1 MKQAALFYPSNL
13 PTIISQNQFKAI
25 WTRNDEVT
33 ARTKQWI
40 ARETA
45 SSSKSSILLSIIDEM
60 VNDNDDDKNDSQ

>member
-13 PTIISQNQFKAI
+13 PTIISQNQFKEI
-25 WTRNDEVT
+25 WMRNDEVT

-60 VNDNDDDKNDSQ
+60 VSNDDGDGQ

>member
-1 MKQAALFYPSNL
+1 MKQAALLYPSNL
-13 PTIISQNQFKAI
+13 PTIISQNQFKEI
-25 WTRNDEVT
+25 WMRNDEVT

-60 VNDNDDDKNDSQ
+60 VSNDDGDGQ